1 MIRPKYLYFFIL
13 FAAFCVSCSYYSVKG
28 SLPAHLKTVA
38 IPLLENNTAE
48 FGVAEELTDA
58 LITEFTRDGSLS
70 ITSPEAADVLIR
82 GTITNI
88 NERAGAFDQNE
99 TVKDIKI
106 YFTVNVTCTDQVKHQ
121 QMWSSRITQYGT
133 YDPSGG
139 MDARQD
145 AYEQAFTKIGQEI
158 INKTVSNW

>member
-1 MIRPKYLYFFIL
+1 MIRANYLFVL
-13 FAAFCVSCSYYSVKG
+13 LLSAVLCVSCSYYSVKG

-48 FGVAEELTDA
+48 FGVVEELTDA
-58 LITEFTRDGSLS
+58 LITEFTRDGSLR
-70 ITSPEAADVLIR
+70 ITNPEAADVLIR

-99 TVKDIKI
+99 TVEDIKI

-121 QMWSSRITQYGT
+121 EMWSCEL
-133 YDPSGG
+133 PS
-139 MDARQD
+139 MVRMIHRPA
-145 AYEQAFTKIGQEI
+145 
-158 INKTVSNW
+158 